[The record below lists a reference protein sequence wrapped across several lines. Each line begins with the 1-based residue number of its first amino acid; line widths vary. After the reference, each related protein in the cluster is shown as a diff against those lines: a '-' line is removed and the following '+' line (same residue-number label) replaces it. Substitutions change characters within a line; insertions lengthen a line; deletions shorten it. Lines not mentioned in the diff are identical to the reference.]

1 MTILG
6 IFPCEVKD
14 IIFTDEIEPTQGE
27 IDTNIKKIGNSEK
40 LKFPF
45 WVEGT
50 FSDDI
55 WWRRGRRSRLGQR

>member
-14 IIFTDEIEPTQGE
+14 IIFTRDEIEPMRGE
-27 IDTNIKKIGNSEK
+27 IEMNIRKFGNLEK

-45 WVEGT
+45 LVGGNLW
-50 FSDDI
+50 
-55 WWRRGRRSRLGQR
+55 